1 MDFVGFL
8 MHNNCIVLYTWCL
21 RYNICNA
28 WFLDIRISTYHTVGV
43 STVLA
48 MVMI

>member
-1 MDFVGFL
+1 MDFVRFL
-8 MHNNCIVLYTWCL
+8 MHDNCIVLYTWSL
-21 RYNICNA
+21 RYHICSA